1 MTPGSKL
8 RWYDTKE
15 SYFPDSSSIK
25 MSFGHDDRGFPGT
38 LKMFAFLSCCHSNR
52 DLVHIKEKND
62 DIAQND
68 CFTVNHDISAKKPLI
83 CQS

>member
-1 MTPGSKL
+1 MTQK
-8 RWYDTKE
+8 KVI
-15 SYFPDSSSIK
+15 FPDSSSII
-25 MSFGHDDRGFPGT
+25 MSFGHDVRGFPGT

-52 DLVHIKEKND
+52 DLVHIKEKNG

-68 CFTVNHDISAKKPLI
+68 CFTVNHDINAKKTLI